1 MPDLPEPPASDEID
15 EPTGTQ
21 AELRPLNAPSPGR
34 LVSRS
39 GFSILGPDYHS
50 PNDETVKL
58 HLYVLNGA
66 TSSYVGERLLFLQ
79 PNVVPFSTDWNVE
92 MPAWVPTRAYACFHY
107 QFKQKNGTE
116 SYWYDSGW
124 FEVATP
130 PLITSHVSNQTQDV
144 VRPTLSGTGAA
155 GGFVQVSRTG
165 LGGAEQ
171 LSAVGSVRSNGTWDL
186 PLTKDLPDGSNPI
199 YVKMWFD
206 AASPTNSISTNFVY
220 NLLANA
226 IISPLPGNGFINR
239 PRPEISGT
247 GIAGSQV
254 DIHKT
259 GDGTTVYGT
268 ANVQTNNTWTV
279 TLARD
284 LPQGSFQL
292 TAKQRK
298 DGKTRTW
305 ATAVSG
311 FGLYP
316 LTITAPASPQETAFT
331 LSGTGGV
338 AGAEVFVY
346 QDRSDTLYGRAT
358 VSADGRW
365 SVSMTGLPPGALGLT
380 ALQTYS
386 GYTAERSSPVMLN
399 IRPPVLTT
407 PLTTVLPDNKVKVS
421 GSGHTGATVE
431 FTYVSGPGAQTL
443 PATPVVNGAWEVTAT
458 GWPPGSYT
466 FSVTQKV
473 SDGAGGWIISQP
485 RQFAFTWAV
494 ASPSDVTYTV
504 TDYTPTF
511 SGRGT
516 TGATVW
522 VRKSGGPIA
531 APDATVVNNQWSS
544 QSEAPW
550 GPTLEQVVHLKQILN
565 GQQSEGWVEIKVTIA
580 PLAPVITSLVENGLS
595 PTVTG
600 TCWPGAVV
608 SLVFSDRPTVVHSPS
623 GATGTWT
630 FRRPTDFASGVTHTV
645 TVTQTAASQTSPSVQ
660 RTFTVART
668 LLKPVITEP
677 QENAE
682 AGRELTVRGSSGVAG
697 ASMQLRDAQFGRPLG
712 SPKVLTRDGD
722 WEISLTGLEFRL
734 YQIDAQQSL
743 DGRDSERSLERNFHV
758 VVLPPQILVPVS
770 GGDLPRVGTV
780 SGTGMPG
787 ALVEVFLQGR
797 PQPLLGPLPVRV
809 DGSWDGVV
817 TLDVGHETLFARQT
831 FEDKTSRDSP
841 FQSFRV
847 VPAAPSIETP
857 ALNEFVGR
865 HAVVSGFG
873 YPGDSVT
880 VALAQAP
887 QQVLGRGT
895 VLDDRTWSV
904 TVELDAPSG
913 QRELIVVQWQGEFD
927 SGRSLRAVHMG
938 TYLPVIDRPAP
949 GQRVV
954 NPIELAGTGKPGV
967 MSVVSWFNPDTR
979 WLADVRVPAAQW
991 EGTASQSLPG
1001 GGSWVRL
1008 QQTISEST
1016 PATTSDW
1023 TESERFEVLAAR
1035 PPLP

>member
-1 MPDLPEPPASDEID
+1 MSDQPDQPDAPIEPLAETDPVYWPLQFPRPGTGVANTLFTLIGNPEQTNDYVQVDLDFYQPGTPFYRRQKSNFSQYPFQVRLEELLPVGLTYVHYVLLGRNNDWSRWHYSGRFYVMAEMTIDAPAGGNVSESRPLFSGMGQVGATFKLYRVYLNSFIDISDIQHVPVGGRWSVRPNQDLLPGSTTIFAEQTVTTNLVG
-15 EPTGTQ
+15 EPTFTAYKLSSARKTVVYTQ
-21 AELRPLNAPSPGR
+21 PTLITLPKPNQIVRADQIVFEGIGQSNSAIGVVNAADHYQ
-34 LVSRS
+34 
-39 GFSILGPDYHS
+39 SIS
-50 PNDETVKL
+50 ETVTVGSNASWRAPVRSPL
-58 HLYVLNGA
+58 VLPSGDLTVQAKHSVGYSAPLTFRVLGA
-66 TSSYVGERLLFLQ
+66 
-79 PNVVPFSTDWNVE
+79 
-92 MPAWVPTRAYACFHY
+92 PT
-107 QFKQKNGTE
+107 
-116 SYWYDSGW
+116 
-124 FEVATP
+124 
-130 PLITSHVSNQTQDV
+130 LITAAGEQD
-144 VRPTLSGTGAA
+144 TTFNLSGAN
-155 GGFVQVSRTG
+155 G
-165 LGGAEQ
+165 LA
-171 LSAVGSVRSNGTWDL
+171 GSV
-186 PLTKDLPDGSNPI
+186 
-199 YVKMWFD
+199 
-206 AASPTNSISTNFVY
+206 
-220 NLLANA
+220 
-226 IISPLPGNGFINR
+226 
-239 PRPEISGT
+239 
-247 GIAGSQV
+247 
-254 DIHKT
+254 
-259 GDGTTVYGT
+259 
-268 ANVQTNNTWTV
+268 V
-279 TLARD
+279 TL
-284 LPQGSFQL
+284 
-292 TAKQRK
+292 
-298 DGKTRTW
+298 
-305 ATAVSG
+305 
-311 FGLYP
+311 Y
-316 LTITAPASPQETAFT
+316 I
-331 LSGTGGV
+331 
-338 AGAEVFVY
+338 
-346 QDRSDTLYGRAT
+346 DRSDTKVGQTGVLNNLSWTGT
-358 VSADGRW
+358 VTLSPGP
-365 SVSMTGLPPGALGLT
+365 VSLVAEQSQAGVI
-380 ALQTYS
+380 S
-386 GYTAERSSPVMLN
+386 ERSAVRLYK
-399 IRPPVLTT
+399 IRPPILTSPT
-407 PLTTVLPDNKVKVS
+407 MAVLPDNKVKIS
-421 GSGHTGATVE
+421 GSGFTGATVE

-443 PATPVVNGAWEVTAT
+443 PPVSVAGGAWEVTAT
-458 GWPPGSYT
+458 SWPPGSYT

-516 TGATVW
+516 TGATVR
-522 VRKSGGPIA
+522 VRKSGGAIA
-531 APDATVVNNQWSS
+531 APDARVVNNQWSS
-544 QSEAPW
+544 QSGEPW
-550 GPTLEQVVHLKQILN
+550 GPTFEQVVHLKQILN

-645 TVTQTAASQTSPSVQ
+645 TVTQTAASQTSPPVQ
-660 RTFTVART
+660 RTFTVAKT

-734 YQIDAQQSL
+734 YQIDAQQRL
-743 DGRDSERSLERNFHV
+743 DGRDSERSLERNFYV

-797 PQPLLGPLPVRV
+797 PQPLLGPLLVGV

-841 FQSFRV
+841 FQTFRV

-927 SGRSLRAVHMG
+927 SGCSSRAVNLG

-949 GQRVV
+949 GQRVA

-979 WLADVRVPAAQW
+979 WLAGVRVPAAQW

-1023 TESERFEVLAAR
+1023 TESERFEVLAAQ